1 MVRHGE
7 PGYLNEEVAPGDL
20 ILSIDDVDVQQA
32 PVTKLQTMLVGKRR
46 SCIDIVPAILVI
58 AHSWYRLGIYV
69 QGIMVPLWMWLW
81 KDVMNPQPIEY
92 KSSDTRQSSRIVE
105 RRSKTQ
111 HYGTAFSHPTTVQ
124 NLALCS
130 LSAM

>member
-1 MVRHGE
+1 MNGLCDVNMVRHGE

-58 AHSWYRLGIYV
+58 AHS
-69 QGIMVPLWMWLW
+69 
-81 KDVMNPQPIEY
+81 
-92 KSSDTRQSSRIVE
+92 
-105 RRSKTQ
+105 
-111 HYGTAFSHPTTVQ
+111 
-124 NLALCS
+124 
-130 LSAM
+130 